1 MNILFKIN
9 PKLLISILFVIFIIL
24 FYFLY
29 IQFSIKDTQQQID
42 YGKSADIVNP
52 KFVKQK
58 NNKEQ
63 IEVIAKKASFLSETK
78 MFLEGNVKYQ
88 SDEFTLESDNVS
100 FDQISFDAISNDNT
114 IFKSEK
120 INITSEGFQ
129 ILQKGTKITFS
140 GKSRIEIQ

>member
-1 MNILFKIN
+1 
-9 PKLLISILFVIFIIL
+9 
-24 FYFLY
+24 
-29 IQFSIKDTQQQID
+29 
-42 YGKSADIVNP
+42 
-52 KFVKQK
+52 
-58 NNKEQ
+58 
-63 IEVIAKKASFLSETK
+63 AKKASFLSETK